1 MTFFFV
7 HFKLWKSS
15 FWLDLPAKPSKRLC
29 VGPDRSLAS
38 CPAGGRGQTAQ
49 GLARRP
55 LFMAEIIADSLGPPH
70 QCCALSATPQLSIQS
85 KQRAFLCVP
94 FCVVVDPIPKAVN
107 AHKCQCKIFICQNN
121 SLNGFLLDGLLL
133 DVQSWWRLNLSHRF
147 HGKNYKPSGILPRF
161 SFHISSFV
169 VIKSLPQ
176 WDFAR

>member
-1 MTFFFV
+1 MV
-7 HFKLWKSS
+7 GASRHHHPSPKGSSSSVAPIDLW
-15 FWLDLPAKPSKRLC
+15 
-29 VGPDRSLAS
+29 
-38 CPAGGRGQTAQ
+38 
-49 GLARRP
+49 RRP
-55 LFMAEIIADSLGPPH
+55 VPPWCWTAGCPRASLPPSAPRLLMAEIIADSLGPPHH